1 MVITITSPLERGIE
15 TDDALCQIREL
26 FDAQEQRP
34 NQYEVWRLRYSD
46 MFDQV
51 ADKTFV
57 YNRFD
62 TDNIRVVRDETGRVL
77 DYLLTTDYVFWTYGE
92 SGIDEVRRDIYWTLD
107 AKEPNWRKNLNRGLL
122 ERELQ
127 RNCLKDDSSSYTSY
141 DAANMVLSAMTV
153 APLQNPIV
161 YEYAECQNST
171 GWTDEYKELYQKMLS
186 HYGPNG
192 DRPRFVVFYGY
203 TRPSND
209 IDTVY
214 YLFDR
219 MNIDHVCRQEH
230 ALTGS
235 KSYYLSPCSFAA
247 SAGDDAETIDFATR
261 VVLLPSYRELLLTPD
276 RYGAFDP
283 KALQVE
289 LIKYT
294 DERRCLED
302 EDDVNLLLD
311 I

>member
-1 MVITITSPLERGIE
+1 MVITITSPLVRGIE
-15 TDDALCQIREL
+15 TDDALCRIREL

-34 NQYEVWRLRYSD
+34 NQYEVWRVRYRD

-62 TDNIRVVRDETGRVL
+62 TDNMRVVRDETGRVL
-77 DYLLTTDYVFWTYGE
+77 DHLLTTDYVFWTYGE
-92 SGIDEVRRDIYWTLD
+92 SGLDEARRDIYWTLD

-127 RNCLKDDSSSYTSY
+127 CNCLKDDSSSYMSY

-161 YEYAECQNST
+161 YEYAEQQNST

-186 HYGPNG
+186 HYGPKG
-192 DRPRFVVFYGY
+192 DRPRFVVFYGH
-203 TRPSND
+203 TRPSD
-209 IDTVY
+209 GIDTVY

-219 MNIDHVCRQEH
+219 MNINYVCRHEY

-235 KSYYLSPCSFAA
+235 KCYYLSPCSCIF
-247 SAGDDAETIDFATR
+247 SEGDDADIVDFATR
-261 VVLLPSYRELLLTPD
+261 VVLLPSYRESLLTPD
-276 RYGAFDP
+276 CYGTFDP

-294 DERRCLED
+294 DERRCLEN

>member
-15 TDDALCQIREL
+15 TDDALCRIREL

-34 NQYEVWRLRYSD
+34 NQYEVWRVRYRD

-62 TDNIRVVRDETGRVL
+62 TDNMRVVRDETGRVL
-77 DYLLTTDYVFWTYGE
+77 DHLLTTDYVFWTYGE
-92 SGIDEVRRDIYWTLD
+92 SGLDEARRDIYWTLD
-107 AKEPNWRKNLNRGLL
+107 AKEPNWRKNLNCGLL

-127 RNCLKDDSSSYTSY
+127 CNCLKDDSSSYTSY

-161 YEYAECQNST
+161 YEYAEQQNST

-186 HYGPNG
+186 HYGPKG
-192 DRPRFVVFYGY
+192 DRPRFVVFYGH
-203 TRPSND
+203 TRPSD
-209 IDTVY
+209 GIDTVY

-219 MNIDHVCRQEH
+219 MNIDYVCRQEY

-235 KSYYLSPCSFAA
+235 KHYYLSPCSCIF
-247 SAGDDAETIDFATR
+247 SEGDDAETIDFATR
-261 VVLLPSYRELLLTPD
+261 LVLLPSYRESLLTPD

-294 DERRCLED
+294 DEQRCLEN

>member
-1 MVITITSPLERGIE
+1 MVITITSRLERGAE
-15 TDDALCQIREL
+15 ADDALCRVREL
-26 FDAQEQRP
+26 FDTQEQRP
-34 NQYEVWRLRYSD
+34 NQYEVWRLRYLD

-62 TDNIRVVRDETGRVL
+62 TDNMRVVRDETGRVL
-77 DYLLTTDYVFWTYGE
+77 DHLLTTDYVFWTYGE
-92 SGIDEVRRDIYWTLD
+92 SGLDEAHRDIYWTLD
-107 AKEPNWRKNLNRGLL
+107 AKEPNWRKNLDRGLF

-127 RNCLKDDSSSYTSY
+127 CNCLKDDSSSYTSY
-141 DAANMVLSAMTV
+141 KDSNMVLSAMTV
-153 APLQNPIV
+153 APLQSPIV
-161 YEYAECQNST
+161 YEHAKHQNST
-171 GWTDEYKELYQKMLS
+171 GWTDEYKELYQKMLN
-186 HYGPNG
+186 HYGPKG

-203 TRPSND
+203 TLPSGG

-219 MNIDHVCRQEH
+219 MNINYICRHEH

-235 KSYYLSPCSFAA
+235 KYYYLSPCSCIF
-247 SAGDDAETIDFATR
+247 SGGDDAETIDFATR
-261 VVLLPSYRELLLTPD
+261 NVLLPSYQESLLTPD
-276 RYGAFDP
+276 CYGAFDP

-289 LIKYT
+289 LVKHADPRRRLDDN
-294 DERRCLED
+294 DE
-302 EDDVNLLLD
+302 VALLLD

>member
-1 MVITITSPLERGIE
+1 MVIAITSPLVRGIE
-15 TDDALCQIREL
+15 TDDALCRIREL

-34 NQYEVWRLRYSD
+34 NQYEVWRVRYRD

-62 TDNIRVVRDETGRVL
+62 TDNMRVVRDETGRVL
-77 DYLLTTDYVFWTYGE
+77 DHLLTTDYVFWTYGE
-92 SGIDEVRRDIYWTLD
+92 SGLDEARRDIYWTLD

-127 RNCLKDDSSSYTSY
+127 CNCLKDDSSSYTSY
-141 DAANMVLSAMTV
+141 DAANMVISVMTV

-161 YEYAECQNST
+161 YEYAEQQNST

-186 HYGPNG
+186 HYGPKG
-192 DRPRFVVFYGY
+192 DRPRFVVFYGH
-203 TRPSND
+203 TRPSD
-209 IDTVY
+209 GIDTVY

-219 MNIDHVCRQEH
+219 MNIDYVCRQEY

-235 KSYYLSPCSFAA
+235 KYYYLSPCSCIF
-247 SAGDDAETIDFATR
+247 SGGDDAEIIDFATR
-261 VVLLPSYRELLLTPD
+261 NVLLPSYRESLLTPD

-294 DERRCLED
+294 NEQRYLEN

>member
-15 TDDALCQIREL
+15 TDDALCQIRRL

-34 NQYEVWRLRYSD
+34 NQYEVWRVRYRD

-62 TDNIRVVRDETGRVL
+62 TDNMRVVRDEAGRVL
-77 DYLLTTDYVFWTYGE
+77 DHLLTTDYVFWTYGE
-92 SGIDEVRRDIYWTLD
+92 SGLDEARRDIYWTLD

-127 RNCLKDDSSSYTSY
+127 CNCLKDDSSSYTSY
-141 DAANMVLSAMTV
+141 DAANMVISAMTV

-161 YEYAECQNST
+161 YEYAEQQNST
-171 GWTDEYKELYQKMLS
+171 GWTDEYKELYQKILS
-186 HYGPNG
+186 HYGPKG
-192 DRPRFVVFYGY
+192 DRPRFVVFYGH
-203 TRPSND
+203 TRPSD
-209 IDTVY
+209 GIDTVY

-219 MNIDHVCRQEH
+219 MNIDYVCRQEY

-235 KSYYLSPCSFAA
+235 KYYYLSPCSCIF
-247 SAGDDAETIDFATR
+247 SEGDDAETIDFATR
-261 VVLLPSYRELLLTPD
+261 NVLLPSYRESLLTPD

-294 DERRCLED
+294 NEQRCLEN